1 MFGDSLIAALGD
13 PRGIGWVGRVAAA
26 QISGL
31 TVTTYPLGVREESTE
46 EVVVRMPLEAAARFA
61 RGDDHRIVLATGI
74 SDAER
79 GTDPLAAAAALDFGL
94 ASVGVPA
101 LVVGPPPVGGEELRR
116 RIAEIDAV
124 FTRVCARRGVPYV
137 ATYSRLVG
145 RLPWERSVATGRS
158 HPDATG
164 YALLARVVLEGGWRD
179 WLTGRQGRG
188 AGTDDR

>member
-13 PRGIGWVGRVAAA
+13 PRGVGWVGRVAAV

-31 TVTTYPLGVREESTE
+31 TVTTYPLGVRDESTE
-46 EVVVRMPLEAAARFA
+46 EAVVRMPLEAAARFA

-79 GTDPLAAAAALDFGL
+79 DTDPLAVAAALDFGL
-94 ASVGVPA
+94 ASVSGPA
-101 LVVGPPPVGGEELRR
+101 LVVGPAPVGGDELRH
-116 RIAEIDAV
+116 RIAQVDAV

-145 RLPWERSVATGRS
+145 RLPWERSVAGRS
-158 HPDATG
+158 YPDATG
-164 YALLARVVLEGGWRD
+164 YALLAKVVLEDGWRD
-179 WLTGRQGRG
+179 WLTDPHGHR
-188 AGTDDR
+188 AGKDDR